1 MGTRYFADKQG
12 AQNYAIYRPSYPD
25 SVFASCINFLK
36 NGATNE
42 VNKFPFAVDV
52 GCGTG
57 HQSTVPLA
65 KYFDSV
71 LGIDISKE
79 QISEAK
85 KSKHPENVDF
95 KVSAGEALPV
105 ENETVSLLQ
114 VAAAAHWMDLA
125 KFYKEADR
133 VLTPGGVVALY
144 SYAGAA
150 QTSNHPKSAEID
162 PILKEIA
169 ERPVERGFFVPGNDM
184 VRRRYT
190 DECFQIPYSDKTRI
204 DNIPHPITNT
214 VEDYIKFCKTLS
226 QFRRMEEA
234 EPDLTKQWMED
245 ATSRLLN
252 ALETTDMSSQFTY
265 YLEVHML
272 LGRKPHQPK

>member
-1 MGTRYFADKQG
+1 MHLV
-12 AQNYAIYRPSYPD
+12 S
-25 SVFASCINFLK
+25 
-36 NGATNE
+36 NE
-42 VNKFPFAVDV
+42 VIKFPFAVDV

-71 LGIDISKE
+71 LGVDISEE
-79 QISEAK
+79 QIAEAN
-85 KSKHPENVDF
+85 KSKHPENVNF
-95 KVSAGEALPV
+95 KVAAGEALPV

-114 VAAAAHWMDLA
+114 AAAAAHWMDLA
-125 KFYKEADR
+125 QFYKEADR
-133 VLTPGGVVALY
+133 VLTPGGVVTLYCNAGPAQAL
-144 SYAGAA
+144 
-150 QTSNHPKSAEID
+150 NHPKSTEVD
-162 PILKEIA
+162 PILKEIY
-169 ERPVERGFFVPGNDM
+169 ERPLERGFCPPANDL

-214 VEDYIKFCKTLS
+214 VEGYVKFCKTLS
-226 QFRRMEEA
+226 SFRKMEQA
-234 EPDLTKQWMED
+234 EPDLTEQWIED

-252 ALETTDMSSQFTY
+252 ALETTDMSSELVVYFQ
-265 YLEVHML
+265 VHML